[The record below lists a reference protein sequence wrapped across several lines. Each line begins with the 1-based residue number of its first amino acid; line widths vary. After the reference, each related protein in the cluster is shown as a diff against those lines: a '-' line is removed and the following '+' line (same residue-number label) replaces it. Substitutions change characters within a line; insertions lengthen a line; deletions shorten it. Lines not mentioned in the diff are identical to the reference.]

1 MPITGTKQI
10 IEELESL
17 RSEIASVRREVRVL
31 AKLAGVED
39 QWVEEL
45 LRLQAEDEQ
54 RQARIKQF
62 LDAPDQHQN
71 EYSPHTR
78 QYYRG
83 SAGADLMTSR
93 P

>member
-31 AKLAGVED
+31 AKLTGVED

-45 LRLQAEDEQ
+45 LRLQEEDEQ

-71 EYSPHTR
+71 E
-78 QYYRG
+78 
-83 SAGADLMTSR
+83 
-93 P
+93 

>member
-17 RSEIASVRREVRVL
+17 RSEIASVRREVRLLV
-31 AKLAGVED
+31 KLTGAED

-45 LRLQAEDEQ
+45 LRLQEEDEQ

-71 EYSPHTR
+71 E
-78 QYYRG
+78 
-83 SAGADLMTSR
+83 
-93 P
+93 

>member
-17 RSEIASVRREVRVL
+17 RTEIASVRREVRVL
-31 AKLAGVED
+31 AKLTGVED
-39 QWVEEL
+39 QWIEEL

-62 LDAPDQHQN
+62 LDAPDQPKN
-71 EYSPHTR
+71 E
-78 QYYRG
+78 
-83 SAGADLMTSR
+83 
-93 P
+93 

>member
-17 RSEIASVRREVRVL
+17 RSEIVAVRREVRVL
-31 AKLAGVED
+31 AKLTGVED

-45 LRLQAEDEQ
+45 LRLQEEDEQ

-71 EYSPHTR
+71 E
-78 QYYRG
+78 
-83 SAGADLMTSR
+83 
-93 P
+93 

>member
-10 IEELESL
+10 IEELELL
-17 RSEIASVRREVRVL
+17 RTEISAVRREVRVL
-31 AKLAGVED
+31 AKLTCVED

-71 EYSPHTR
+71 E
-78 QYYRG
+78 
-83 SAGADLMTSR
+83 
-93 P
+93 

>member
-17 RSEIASVRREVRVL
+17 RSEISAVRREVRVL
-31 AKLAGVED
+31 VKLTGVED

-71 EYSPHTR
+71 E
-78 QYYRG
+78 
-83 SAGADLMTSR
+83 
-93 P
+93 

>member
-17 RSEIASVRREVRVL
+17 RLEISAVRREVRVL
-31 AKLAGVED
+31 AKLTGVED

-54 RQARIKQF
+54 HQARIKQF

-71 EYSPHTR
+71 E
-78 QYYRG
+78 
-83 SAGADLMTSR
+83 
-93 P
+93 

>member
-17 RSEIASVRREVRVL
+17 RTEIASVRREVRVL
-31 AKLAGVED
+31 AKLTGVED

-62 LDAPDQHQN
+62 LDAPDQPKN
-71 EYSPHTR
+71 E
-78 QYYRG
+78 
-83 SAGADLMTSR
+83 
-93 P
+93 

>member
-17 RSEIASVRREVRVL
+17 RLEISAVRREVRVL
-31 AKLAGVED
+31 AKLTGVED

-71 EYSPHTR
+71 E
-78 QYYRG
+78 
-83 SAGADLMTSR
+83 
-93 P
+93 

>member
-17 RSEIASVRREVRVL
+17 RTEIASVRREVRVL
-31 AKLAGVED
+31 AKLTGVED

-45 LRLQAEDEQ
+45 LRLRAEDEQ

-71 EYSPHTR
+71 E
-78 QYYRG
+78 
-83 SAGADLMTSR
+83 
-93 P
+93 

>member
-31 AKLAGVED
+31 AKLTGVED

-45 LRLQAEDEQ
+45 LRLQAEDDQ

-62 LDAPDQHQN
+62 LDAPDQHQ
-71 EYSPHTR
+71 SVLC
-78 QYYRG
+78 
-83 SAGADLMTSR
+83 ADVVID
-93 P
+93 

>member
-1 MPITGTKQI
+1 MTMPITGTKQI

-17 RSEIASVRREVRVL
+17 RTEIASVRREVRVL
-31 AKLAGVED
+31 AKLTGVED

-71 EYSPHTR
+71 EYP
-78 QYYRG
+78 
-83 SAGADLMTSR
+83 

>member
-17 RSEIASVRREVRVL
+17 RTEIASVRREVRVL
-31 AKLAGVED
+31 AKLTGVED

-71 EYSPHTR
+71 E
-78 QYYRG
+78 
-83 SAGADLMTSR
+83 
-93 P
+93 

>member
-31 AKLAGVED
+31 VKLTDVED

-71 EYSPHTR
+71 E
-78 QYYRG
+78 
-83 SAGADLMTSR
+83 
-93 P
+93 

>member
-17 RSEIASVRREVRVL
+17 RSEIASVRREVRLLV
-31 AKLAGVED
+31 KLTGAED

-71 EYSPHTR
+71 E
-78 QYYRG
+78 
-83 SAGADLMTSR
+83 
-93 P
+93 

>member
-17 RSEIASVRREVRVL
+17 RLEISAVRREVRVL
-31 AKLAGVED
+31 SKLTGVED

-71 EYSPHTR
+71 E
-78 QYYRG
+78 
-83 SAGADLMTSR
+83 
-93 P
+93 

>member
-31 AKLAGVED
+31 VKLTGVED

-45 LRLQAEDEQ
+45 LRLQEEDEQ

-71 EYSPHTR
+71 E
-78 QYYRG
+78 
-83 SAGADLMTSR
+83 
-93 P
+93 

>member
-17 RSEIASVRREVRVL
+17 RSEIASVRREVLVL
-31 AKLAGVED
+31 VKLTGAED

-45 LRLQAEDEQ
+45 LRLQVEDEQ

-71 EYSPHTR
+71 E
-78 QYYRG
+78 
-83 SAGADLMTSR
+83 
-93 P
+93 

>member
-17 RSEIASVRREVRVL
+17 RSEIVAVRREVRVL
-31 AKLAGVED
+31 AKLTGVED

-45 LRLQAEDEQ
+45 LRLQVEDEQ

-71 EYSPHTR
+71 E
-78 QYYRG
+78 
-83 SAGADLMTSR
+83 
-93 P
+93 

>member
-31 AKLAGVED
+31 AKLTGVED

-45 LRLQAEDEQ
+45 LRLQAEDEK
-54 RQARIKQF
+54 RLERIK
-62 LDAPDQHQN
+62 ASV
-71 EYSPHTR
+71 YSKDP
-78 QYYRG
+78 G
-83 SAGADLMTSR
+83 
-93 P
+93 

>member
-31 AKLAGVED
+31 VKLTDVED

-45 LRLQAEDEQ
+45 LRLQEEDEQ

-62 LDAPDQHQN
+62 LEAPDQHQS
-71 EYSPHTR
+71 E
-78 QYYRG
+78 
-83 SAGADLMTSR
+83 
-93 P
+93 

>member
-31 AKLAGVED
+31 VKLTGVED

-71 EYSPHTR
+71 E
-78 QYYRG
+78 
-83 SAGADLMTSR
+83 
-93 P
+93 

>member
-1 MPITGTKQI
+1 MPITKTQDI
-10 IEELESL
+10 VEELELL
-17 RSEIASVRREVRVL
+17 RTEIASVRRQVRVL
-31 AKLAGVED
+31 AKLTGVED

-71 EYSPHTR
+71 E
-78 QYYRG
+78 
-83 SAGADLMTSR
+83 
-93 P
+93 

>member
-17 RSEIASVRREVRVL
+17 RTEIASVRREVLVL
-31 AKLAGVED
+31 VKLTGVED

-45 LRLQAEDEQ
+45 LRLQEEDEQ

-71 EYSPHTR
+71 E
-78 QYYRG
+78 
-83 SAGADLMTSR
+83 
-93 P
+93 

>member
-17 RSEIASVRREVRVL
+17 RTEIASVRREVRVL
-31 AKLAGVED
+31 AKLTGVED

-45 LRLQAEDEQ
+45 LRLQEEDEQ

-71 EYSPHTR
+71 E
-78 QYYRG
+78 
-83 SAGADLMTSR
+83 
-93 P
+93 

>member
-17 RSEIASVRREVRVL
+17 RTEIASVRREVRVL
-31 AKLAGVED
+31 AKLTGVED

-71 EYSPHTR
+71 EYP
-78 QYYRG
+78 
-83 SAGADLMTSR
+83 

>member
-31 AKLAGVED
+31 VKLTGVED

-45 LRLQAEDEQ
+45 LRLQEEDEQ

-71 EYSPHTR
+71 EYP
-78 QYYRG
+78 
-83 SAGADLMTSR
+83 

>member
-31 AKLAGVED
+31 VKLTGVED

-45 LRLQAEDEQ
+45 LRLQEEDEQ

-71 EYSPHTR
+71 
-78 QYYRG
+78 G
-83 SAGADLMTSR
+83 
-93 P
+93 

>member
-17 RSEIASVRREVRVL
+17 RIEIASFRREVRVL
-31 AKLAGVED
+31 AKLTGVED

-71 EYSPHTR
+71 E
-78 QYYRG
+78 
-83 SAGADLMTSR
+83 
-93 P
+93 

>member
-31 AKLAGVED
+31 AKLTGVED

-62 LDAPDQHQN
+62 LDAADQHQN
-71 EYSPHTR
+71 E
-78 QYYRG
+78 
-83 SAGADLMTSR
+83 
-93 P
+93 

>member
-17 RSEIASVRREVRVL
+17 RTEIVSVRREVRVL
-31 AKLAGVED
+31 VKLTGVED

-45 LRLQAEDEQ
+45 LRLQEEDEQ

-71 EYSPHTR
+71 E
-78 QYYRG
+78 
-83 SAGADLMTSR
+83 
-93 P
+93 